1 MLMIKAEGGVG
12 RGWSGEDGMCPVC
25 HVDLN
30 GAEIFRFWIYMGVHM
45 AHNRIPGS
53 TGFSLTPT
61 FCFANLLFEI

>member
-1 MLMIKAEGGVG
+1 
-12 RGWSGEDGMCPVC
+12 MCPVC

-30 GAEIFRFWIYMGVHM
+30 GAEIFRFRIYMGVHM